1 MLEDSLQF
9 LCDVLSHLLSST
21 LVAVQISRE
30 QDTRLSL
37 LLSPSPSELSGHL
50 MKFTVTGN
58 TSVPAVLNGLPHLP
72 LYLPVFILY
81 KAFVVYQPIH
91 GVVHVFICIWGEP

>member
-37 LLSPSPSELSGHL
+37 LLSPSPSVLSGHL

-58 TSVPAVLNGLPHLP
+58 SSAVLNGLPHLP

-81 KAFVVYQPIH
+81 KAFVVYQPIQ
-91 GVVHVFICIWGEP
+91 GVVYV